1 MISILHRIVN
11 IFEVCLVEMENQVLK
26 ETEPEIPQ
34 EELVS
39 DKPGPKEDVIST
51 HINFEDEEDK
61 EDELDANEIE
71 LAKEY
76 RQLNEYED
84 SGEDDDDC
92 EDTEEAEESKEQ
104 PTATNELPESVKS
117 DSAIDSRLV
126 PVKKGDFFEHDN
138 RDNENTDKAEETI
151 ATAAQN
157 LKIKPISNKES
168 AKAAPNAAAAA
179 AAGEKGRDTQEKWTH
194 DLFDKQQEEKK
205 EQLRKNRQ
213 RAPKEPR
220 PQTTKSTDKQ
230 VQSKSVRNHHNNDNQ
245 RINTKKLNKPVEE
258 RPKGEHEHTGDSKGL
273 SLSEYLEQNESNKN
287 VDASNRRGKKPQG
300 NKEKTTGNKLEET
313 EKSESKKTDA
323 KPDLMKR
330 LDFSTQQPI
339 SSENFLDRSNYN
351 RRPGFNKFQQ
361 NETSDLSNQMYSLQI
376 TTNSD
381 LSKRIVTTN
390 PVDKSYLNEQVGQ
403 PIQFRQPN
411 KPYQQQR
418 VSNEFN
424 NNNNNNKQNPVNK
437 VNFDE
442 YNYQDDDLVD
452 NNINNNNTN
461 DYYLKNQQYRQPHRT
476 TKGKLKAFLINFV
489 VKIRIW

>member
-205 EQLRKNRQ
+205 EQLIIPPSSAESSTEIVASESSDASQFKVASENVEQ
-213 RAPKEPR
+213 SVQ
-220 PQTTKSTDKQ
+220 QTTA
-230 VQSKSVRNHHNNDNQ
+230 V
-245 RINTKKLNKPVEE
+245 
-258 RPKGEHEHTGDSKGL
+258 
-273 SLSEYLEQNESNKN
+273 
-287 VDASNRRGKKPQG
+287 
-300 NKEKTTGNKLEET
+300 
-313 EKSESKKTDA
+313 
-323 KPDLMKR
+323 
-330 LDFSTQQPI
+330 
-339 SSENFLDRSNYN
+339 
-351 RRPGFNKFQQ
+351 
-361 NETSDLSNQMYSLQI
+361 
-376 TTNSD
+376 
-381 LSKRIVTTN
+381 
-390 PVDKSYLNEQVGQ
+390 NEQPPTFIHPWDG
-403 PIQFRQPN
+403 PPA
-411 KPYQQQR
+411 
-418 VSNEFN
+418 EE
-424 NNNNNNKQNPVNK
+424 PV
-437 VNFDE
+437 
-442 YNYQDDDLVD
+442 YPPG
-452 NNINNNNTN
+452 T
-461 DYYLKNQQYRQPHRT
+461 YR
-476 TKGKLKAFLINFV
+476 GMF
-489 VKIRIW
+489 